1 MPFDD
6 HGHQRI
12 HLIIRRNVELTL
24 VFDCVEKK
32 FSSCVAFGG
41 SKLSIQNQSLFCQL
55 KIK

>member
-6 HGHQRI
+6 HGHQRS
-12 HLIIRRNVELTL
+12 HLIIQLNVGLTL